1 MTDYSK
7 GGRGKKAPYET
18 VHYRIP
24 QPIKPTVEM
33 LAERYRKLVT
43 TESSVKAEELL
54 KRVHDSVANEL
65 TTENKPGTKFTK
77 VDLEQIITLLQDGL
91 KLKANA
97 GGKIK
102 ERIREALEL
111 LEKLND

>member
-1 MTDYSK
+1 MSGYSK

-18 VHYRIP
+18 IHYRIP
-24 QPIKPTVEM
+24 QPIKPTVEI
-33 LAERYRKLVT
+33 LAKHYRELVAS
-43 TESSVKAEELL
+43 ESSAESDQLL
-54 KRVHDSVANEL
+54 KRVQNSIVSESVNE
-65 TTENKPGTKFTK
+65 EKHGTKFNRD
-77 VDLEQIITLLQDGL
+77 DLEQVITLLQDGL

>member
-1 MTDYSK
+1 MSSHAK
-7 GGRGKKAPYET
+7 GGRGKKVPYET
-18 VHYRIP
+18 IHYRIP
-24 QPIKPTVEM
+24 QPIKPTVEII
-33 LAERYRKLVT
+33 AERYRELVT
-43 TESSVKAEELL
+43 GESSIEAEELL
-54 KRVHDSVANEL
+54 GRVQDSISNKSI
-65 TTENKPGTKFTK
+65 TKNKPGTRFTE
-77 VDLEQIITLLQDGL
+77 VDLEQIIALLQDGL